1 MKFKKN
7 DVVFEVKD
15 RAHIAAF
22 HAAGWQ
28 ELTEPEIKPEQET
41 EETAPEQENVEN
53 PEDNTEADVENPVE
67 TVETAKNAKPKRV
80 KA

>member
-15 RAHIAAF
+15 PAHISAF
-22 HAAGWQ
+22 KAAGWQ
-28 ELTEPEIKPEQET
+28 ELTEPEQEKT
-41 EETAPEQENVEN
+41 EETISEPVK
-53 PEDNTEADVENPVE
+53 ADVENSVE
-67 TVETAKNAKPKRV
+67 TVKNAKPKRA

>member
-15 RAHIAAF
+15 PAHISAFRAA
-22 HAAGWQ
+22 AWQ
-28 ELTEPEIKPEQET
+28 ELTEPKQEK
-41 EETAPEQENVEN
+41 
-53 PEDNTEADVENPVE
+53 ADVENSVE
-67 TVETAKNAKPKRV
+67 TVETAKNAKPKRA

>member
-15 RAHIAAF
+15 PAHIAAF
-22 HAAGWQ
+22 RAAGWQ
-28 ELTEPEIKPEQET
+28 ELTEPKQEKA
-41 EETAPEQENVEN
+41 EETISEPVK
-53 PEDNTEADVENPVE
+53 ADVENSVE
-67 TVETAKNAKPKRV
+67 TVETVKNAKPKRV